1 MKGYRLWVKEIRGY
15 KVIISK
21 YVIFN
26 EVFPCLGKK
35 NVEEI
40 TENEFSKQNVPDQ
53 TQIEVETPQTD
64 PQPIIDDENLTN
76 IQDIEPEYDLQN
88 YQLARD
94 RERRQI
100 RPLLRYQVAN
110 YVVVQLEPNSFDKE
124 PESYEKVVASK
135 DFVKWLVAMQDQM
148 SSLYKNKT
156 GNLAEKPKDCKPID
170 CKWVYKIKEHEYK
183 TSDRRYKARLG
194 AKRLIQREGTDY
206 TKIFSPIVKYTS
218 TRILVALVAQY
229 DLELEQLDVKIAFL
243 YVSLNKTIYMTQP
256 KGFQVKGKEHLVCLP
271 NKYLYGLKQAPRQ

>member
-1 MKGYRLWVKEIRGY
+1 MKGYRLQVKEIRGY

-21 YVIFN
+21 FVIFN
-26 EVFPCLGKK
+26 EVSPCLGEK

-40 TENEFSKQNVPDQ
+40 TKNDFSKQNVPDQ
-53 TQIEVETPQTD
+53 IQIEVETPQTD
-64 PQPIIDDENLTN
+64 PQPIIHDENLTN
-76 IQDIEPEYDLQN
+76 IRDIELQYGLQN

-124 PESYEKVVASK
+124 PESYEKAVASK
-135 DFVKWLVAMQDQM
+135 DFVKWLVAMQDKM

-156 GNLAEKPKDCKPID
+156 GNLVEKPKDCKPID
-170 CKWVYKIKEHEYK
+170 CKWVYKIKEREYK

-206 TKIFSPIVKYTS
+206 TEIFSPVVKYTS
-218 TRILVALVAQY
+218 IRDCLHL
-229 DLELEQLDVKIAFL
+229 
-243 YVSLNKTIYMTQP
+243 QP
-256 KGFQVKGKEHLVCLP
+256 
-271 NKYLYGLKQAPRQ
+271 NMI